1 MLARISQTIFL
12 FFLFPL
18 ITPRKKKLLTH
29 ATPLDYSNNNYI
41 YGCIVHALLPITY
54 VPLHL
59 RTVVSWTT
67 SQRYTEMHIISH
79 SVCQVK
85 ILLIIL
91 NTWWAKI
98 YYSFKFFDFSTFL
111 TFPRHNSAV
120 IERMFRRSNVFCR
133 LIDKNLHIYNVR
145 RWNTRNGICIFIYT
159 NRGACV
165 MNA

>member
-1 MLARISQTIFL
+1 MHRTCVIANNICTASSSYCCFL
-12 FFLFPL
+12 NN
-18 ITPRKKKLLTH
+18 LTE
-29 ATPLDYSNNNYI
+29 I
-41 YGCIVHALLPITY
+41 Y
-54 VPLHL
+54 
-59 RTVVSWTT
+59 WD
-67 SQRYTEMHIISH
+67 ISH

-85 ILLIIL
+85 KLLIIL
-91 NTWWAKI
+91 NIRWAKEYSSLKFI
-98 YYSFKFFDFSTFL
+98 YDSSSSNFPIFL

-120 IERMFRRSNVFCR
+120 IERMFRRSNVFYR